1 MPTSLL
7 KEVLDRVLGIITK
20 IINCS
25 ISQGIFVPTWKK
37 AIVRRLLKKPG
48 LELLCNNYRPVSN
61 LTFLSK
67 VLEKSVLLQFN
78 RHCENNSLMPD
89 YQSAYRKGYSCET
102 ALVKLMDDLLWAKE
116 RQEVTALIIMD
127 LSAAFDTVDHDMLLD
142 VLKVNFGI
150 QGKALQWFNTYLR
163 PRSCVVNIREHNS
176 APRELSFS
184 VPQGSCALPVLYL
197 AYASTLEKEVS
208 QNIGIHGYADD
219 HALRKTFSANSRV
232 EENMAIK
239 DMEDSSIN
247 VIKSWMDANRLKM
260 NGSKTEFIMFGH
272 RKQLQKCI
280 TSSINIDGDSVN
292 RLHIVKYLGALLDEE
307 LTLKQHIQ
315 HKCKSAM

>member
-1 MPTSLL
+1 M
-7 KEVLDRVLGIITK
+7 
-20 IINCS
+20 
-25 ISQGIFVPTWKK
+25 
-37 AIVRRLLKKPG
+37 
-48 LELLCNNYRPVSN
+48 
-61 LTFLSK
+61 
-67 VLEKSVLLQFN
+67 
-78 RHCENNSLMPD
+78 
-89 YQSAYRKGYSCET
+89 
-102 ALVKLMDDLLWAKE
+102 
-116 RQEVTALIIMD
+116 
-127 LSAAFDTVDHDMLLD
+127 
-142 VLKVNFGI
+142 
-150 QGKALQWFNTYLR
+150 
-163 PRSCVVNIREHNS
+163 
-176 APRELSFS
+176 
-184 VPQGSCALPVLYL
+184 
-197 AYASTLEKEVS
+197 EKEVS

-247 VIKSWMDANRLKM
+247 IKSWMDANRLKM

-315 HKCKSAM
+315 HKCKSAMYGIHRIK